1 MIFLV
6 ACKLDLIPRNDN
18 AAVPMMN
25 PSFVVAIVW
34 KKLSFITDDMPK
46 SKTFPSLSPSR
57 NAIDV
62 VRRSVTLKTTV
73 QENRAS
79 KENS

>member
-6 ACKLDLIPRNDN
+6 VCKLDLIPRKDN

-34 KKLSFITDDMPK
+34 KKLNLITDDMPK

-57 NAIDV
+57 NAMDV

>member
-6 ACKLDLIPRNDN
+6 VCKLDLIPRNDN
-18 AAVPMMN
+18 TAVPMMN
-25 PSFVVAIVW
+25 PSFVVAIAW
-34 KKLSFITDDMPK
+34 KKLNRIADAMPK

-57 NAIDV
+57 NAMEV
-62 VRRSVTLKTTV
+62 VRRSVTLNTTV

-79 KENS
+79 SENS